1 MHKLLLF
8 GLLLLIVSCA
18 RPVAEFTIEAEEE
31 KKAPVEIQFTNE
43 SEQAES
49 FFWDFGDGTYS
60 TDTNPV
66 HRFTRSG
73 NYVVQL
79 RAMKGNREAKKEMRL
94 QVLPPDNCL
103 IEIETP
109 FGTMLA
115 ELFDETPIHR
125 DNFTKLAKE
134 GFYDS
139 LLFHRVI
146 KGFMIQGGDPDSR
159 NAEPDAR
166 LGAGGP
172 GYQIEAEIN
181 PRFVHTKGAI
191 AAART
196 GDAVNPEKKSSGSQ
210 FYIVHGNTVTEDIL
224 RRQEMRSGFN
234 YSPEQVEEY
243 EKLGGA
249 PFLDGEYTV
258 FGRVISGLEVIDKIA
273 EQPTNPGDR
282 PREDII
288 MKIIVIQ

>member
-288 MKIIVIQ
+288 MNIIVIQ